1 MIKGKYVATVEVDF
15 SMTEDTPNLLPFDKL
30 QDAVRNGITPNLQI
44 FLEEEVSG
52 LGTVTVQQQ
61 YADLYIKQDGGANDG
76 KAD

>member
-52 LGTVTVQQQ
+52 LGCIGSRRTASTRHTLMTQ
-61 YADLYIKQDGGANDG
+61 
-76 KAD
+76 

>member
-61 YADLYIKQDGGANDG
+61 YADLYI
-76 KAD
+76 AD